1 MMKRTFLIL
10 TMLVILTGCVR
21 VQIAGIHP
29 TPTPTPEMLIVR
41 RSDPTPRANPTP
53 YIPGGIDYM
62 ATAMVMAPQTSQTQN
77 RPTAAV
83 FEPVDL
89 GDFLIEY
96 IGNSVKTDKYTGRE
110 YVEITYRFT
119 NNSSKTTSFIL
130 GIGRQAF
137 QGGIEMEFNSPPES
151 ELLTDIRPGASIIV
165 KDGYEL
171 RNDNPVVELEFRQL
185 FDYSK
190 TAVTRTITLK

>member
-1 MMKRTFLIL
+1 
-10 TMLVILTGCVR
+10 
-21 VQIAGIHP
+21 
-29 TPTPTPEMLIVR
+29 MLIVR
-41 RSDPTPRANPTP
+41 RFDPTPRANPTAV
-53 YIPGGIDYM
+53 IPEVNYM
-62 ATAMVMAPQTSQTQN
+62 ATAMIMDAQTPKTQSK
-77 RPTAAV
+77 PTVAA
-83 FEPVDL
+83 FDPVDL

-96 IGNSVKTDKYTGRE
+96 FGNSVKTDKYTGRE

-171 RNDNPVVELEFRQL
+171 RNDNPVVELEFRPL

-190 TAVTRTITLK
+190 PAVTRTITLR